1 MILLPDLSSV
11 HCLSSYCVRYSYIL
25 FLLIPAL
32 LSLIWIVPR
41 NFVKFQHKLDQ
52 KEYVA
57 SKKSIRRQVLLF
69 RSLAFFFIIIAL
81 ASPFELTD
89 KLVQGNP
96 RLTILMDNSTSM
108 TLFES
113 GYGERLFDE
122 LNGVIPVK
130 LRTISTGLESPIGS
144 GILNHA
150 EGGESVL
157 VITDGNNNGGKLLGD
172 VMLFTSSINTTVS
185 TLNLK
190 PLSNDVGVFINGPY
204 ELIKDNE
211 GEFEVV
217 VNNVG
222 EKTNYHITVVVDDEV
237 IIDEDVQGSQSYPFT
252 RKFSV
257 AGSHK
262 ITARITNVGDYFP
275 QNNVYYKSVKVVPRP
290 RILFVSNQQSFLL
303 GELERLYSVESQSF
317 IPNNL
322 DQYMAVILDNL
333 PASQILPSFDGLSEY
348 VENGNGLIVFGGDS
362 AFESGGYKGTLFE
375 TLLPVTM
382 GAGEEENKSDVNV
395 VVVID
400 ISAASK
406 EEIPL
411 EKALALS
418 VLDSLHKTNNVGIV
432 AFNTD
437 AYEVE
442 PILPL
447 NAHDKEARE
456 KISKLGFDGQSMF
469 NIGLQGAYDLLKD
482 VGGSKNIIF
491 LSDGYTTYQK
501 LRENTLSDAR
511 NIYARGVKIYTVGV
525 GATRDNL
532 FLDNI
537 ARLGGGIY
545 FPADASNKLKVLFGE
560 PDTSEEPDF
569 YNSLLTLDSTH
580 FITQGFEP
588 SATISG
594 YNYVVP
600 KPSSRLLV
608 STNKNIPVV
617 VVWRFGLGRVATIAS
632 DNGNRWAGELLNKR
646 NSKLLTKTVNWGIG
660 DLSRKKRFDVTIRDT
675 TVDEPTL
682 VHVVSDEQPES
693 EGLLFAKVDTNFY
706 SAEYRQGQPGYFTI
720 LGSTAAVNYAKEYAN
735 LGTSEEFTALV
746 ESTGGKIFNVEDT
759 ESILEFVKTKSRR
772 IKIESKD
779 WRWPFVLTGLLIFL
793 LDVGLRRI
801 RESEGK

>member
-1 MILLPDLSSV
+1 MILFPDLSSV
-11 HCLSSYCVRYSYIL
+11 YCISEYCVRYSYVL
-25 FLLIPAL
+25 FLLVPVL
-32 LSLIWIVPR
+32 LALIWIVPR

-57 SKKSIRRQVLLF
+57 SKKSIRRQVLFL
-69 RSLAFFFIIIAL
+69 RSLAFLFIIFAL

-96 RLTILMDNSTSM
+96 RLTILVDNSTSM
-108 TLFES
+108 ALFES
-113 GYGERLFDE
+113 GYGQKLFDE
-122 LNGVIPVK
+122 LNGIIPVK
-130 LRTISTGLESPIGS
+130 LRTIGTGLSSPIGS
-144 GILNHA
+144 GILAHA
-150 EGGESVL
+150 EGGENVL
-157 VITDGNNNGGKLLGD
+157 VISDGNNNGGKLLGD

-185 TLNLK
+185 TLNLN
-190 PLSNDVGVFINGPY
+190 PLSNDVGVVIRGPH

-211 GEFEVV
+211 GEFEIV
-217 VNNVG
+217 VNSVG
-222 EKTNYHITVVVDDEV
+222 ENIEYHIQVVIDDQV
-237 IIDEDVQGSQSYPFT
+237 VIDEDVKGSKSYPIT

-262 ITARITNVGDYFP
+262 ITATLTNVNDYFP
-275 QNNVYYKSVKVVPRP
+275 QNNIFYKTVKVVPRP
-290 RILFVSNQQSFLL
+290 RILFVTNQNSFLL
-303 GELERLYSVESQSF
+303 DELERLYSVESQSF

-322 DQYMAVILDNL
+322 DEYMAVLLDNL
-333 PASQILPSFDGLSEY
+333 PASQVLPSFDTLSEY
-348 VENGNGLIVFGGDS
+348 VEDGNGLVVFGGDR

-395 VVVID
+395 VLVID

-406 EEIPL
+406 EEIPI

-447 NAHDKEARE
+447 NAHEKESRD

-501 LRENTLSDAR
+501 LRENTLNDAR
-511 NIYARGVKIYTVGV
+511 NINARGVKIYTVGV
-525 GATRDNL
+525 GTSQDTL
-532 FLDNI
+532 FLGNI
-537 ARLGGGIY
+537 ATLGGGV
-545 FPADASNKLKVLFGE
+545 FFKADETNKLKVLFGE
-560 PDTSEEPDF
+560 PDISDQPDF
-569 YNSLLTLDSTH
+569 YNSLLTLDGTH

-588 SATISG
+588 SATVSG

-600 KPSSRLLV
+600 KSNARLLI

-617 VVWRFGLGRVATIAS
+617 VVWRFGLGRVATVAT

-646 NSKLLTKTVNWGIG
+646 NSKLITKTVNWGIG
-660 DLSRKKRFDVTIRDT
+660 DLSRKQRFDVTIRDT
-675 TVDEPTL
+675 PLDESTFVTVI
-682 VHVVSDEQPES
+682 SDEQPES

-706 SAEYRQGQPGYFTI
+706 SAEYWGQQPGYFTV
-720 LGSTAAVNYAKEYAN
+720 LGATAAITYEKEYQN
-735 LGTSEEFTALV
+735 LGVNEEFTSLV
-746 ESTGGKIFNVEDT
+746 KSTGGKIFNVEDT

-772 IKIESKD
+772 VKIESKD
-779 WRWPFVLTGLLIFL
+779 WRWPFVLVGLLIFL
-793 LDVGLRRI
+793 LDVALRRI